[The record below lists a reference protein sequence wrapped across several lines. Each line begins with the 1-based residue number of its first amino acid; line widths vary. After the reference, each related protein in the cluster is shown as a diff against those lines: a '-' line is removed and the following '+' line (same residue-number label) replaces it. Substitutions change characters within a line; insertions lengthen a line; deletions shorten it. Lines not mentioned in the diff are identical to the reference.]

1 MANTASTR
9 YFSAVWRRKMS
20 TAVVKLYPSGNGTIQ
35 VRKANDDLV
44 SLEQFFGGHAYM
56 YENTLY
62 PFAILWKDAH
72 KKYNIEIVVHGGW
85 IAGQAWAMRLAIARA
100 LVEAQWET
108 RVQLKPYGLLKRDPR
123 VKERKKPGLRKA
135 RKSPQW
141 SKR

>member
-1 MANTASTR
+1 MANATSTR

-20 TAVVKLYPSGNGTIQ
+20 TAVVKLFPGWNGSIQ
-35 VRKANDDLV
+35 VRKANDAIV
-44 SLEQFFGGHAYM
+44 SLEDFFWGHAYM

-62 PFAILWKDAH
+62 PFSILWKDAH
-72 KKYNIEIVVHGGW
+72 KKYTIEIAVHWWGM
-85 IAGQAWAMRLAIARA
+85 AGQAWAIRLAIARA
-100 LVEAQWET
+100 LVEAQGDV